1 MKLPNKR
8 HGKINAFY
16 YKSPTVFHTYTLNGR
31 TIAKKLNWMF
41 NHITDRRPDLNKSDL
56 RLVADQDGIRMIN
69 RTSGDRMYTEKTNG
83 VYLWY
88 EEKPI
93 DISTMHENYGYNE

>member
-1 MKLPNKR
+1 MKLPSKR

-41 NHITDRRPDLNKSDL
+41 KHITQRTDLNKADL
-56 RLVADQDGIRMIN
+56 KLVADQDGVRMIN
-69 RTSGDRMYTEKTNG
+69 RKNGARLYTQRIGKYFIWHEDKLPDRAH
-83 VYLWY
+83 
-88 EEKPI
+88 
-93 DISTMHENYGYNE
+93 MHEDYDFNQ